1 MIKFRASTKDVPKSV
16 NQVIVVSPKNS
27 KEDYNLPNGVIQKIE
42 KLIADKENG
51 YFTLYEG
58 DVIRLVSV
66 YAKDEAEV
74 VNDSEELR
82 LFGAAVYKALETEKV
97 EEIQL
102 VGFIDA
108 LSTCQR
114 SLFLEGMSLAQYRFD
129 KYKKKKTEPSLKNVY
144 MDEESVVADEIEAL
158 ENLVKAVSFAKDL
171 VNEPV
176 NYLDAPKFSEL
187 AKEMAS
193 ACGFTAE
200 VFEKAKIEELKMG
213 GLLGVNQGSNTPPTF
228 NIFTHKP
235 ANAVNKQPLVLVG
248 KGVMFDTGGY
258 SLKPSNYMLDMKS
271 DMAGAA
277 TVLATLM
284 AVSANKLP
292 YYVIG
297 LVPATDNKISA
308 NALVVDD
315 IITISDGT
323 TVEVQNTDAEGRLVL
338 ADALV
343 YAKQFIPEL
352 VIDLATLTGA
362 AAAITGSLG
371 IAMAGNSKK
380 AMEELKKSGDNVYER
395 LMELPMW
402 REFNEMLKSEVADL
416 KNIGGSEGGATTAAK
431 FLEHFTDYDWIHLD
445 IAGPAS
451 VKKAH
456 GYIQAGGTASGV
468 RLLYNFIENKV
479 GKERTSCGN

>member
-176 NYLDAPKFSEL
+176 NYLDAPKLSEL

-200 VFEKAKIEELKMG
+200 VFDKAKIEELKMG

-468 RLLYNFIENKV
+468 RWLYYFIENKV
-479 GKERTSCGN
+479 GKERKSCGN